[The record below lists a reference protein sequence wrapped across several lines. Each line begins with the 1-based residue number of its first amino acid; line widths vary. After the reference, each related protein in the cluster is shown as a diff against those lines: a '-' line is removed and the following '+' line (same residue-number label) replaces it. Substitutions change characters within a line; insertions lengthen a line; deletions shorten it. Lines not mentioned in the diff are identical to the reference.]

1 MSFTLLLKLKN
12 GDGIKMDDGL
22 GDGFEITFFFTF
34 TIFVH
39 KSINNK

>member
-1 MSFTLLLKLKN
+1 MSFKTVMGLN
-12 GDGIKMDDGL
+12 MGDGL